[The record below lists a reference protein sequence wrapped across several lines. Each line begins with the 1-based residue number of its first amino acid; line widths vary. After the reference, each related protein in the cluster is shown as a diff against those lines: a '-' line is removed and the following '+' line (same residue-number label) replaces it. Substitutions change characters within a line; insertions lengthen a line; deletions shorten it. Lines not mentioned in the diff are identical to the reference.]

1 MEDLTMMKNSMIHV
15 LFLMVAFVVVLGSI
29 AVTFNGAQSLYVARS
44 ISLITTMLAIMIWL
58 DIGKLR
64 REF

>member
-1 MEDLTMMKNSMIHV
+1 MMKNSMIHV
-15 LFLMVAFVVVLGSI
+15 LFLMVAFVFLFGCMAISFIGAHSSSLALVV
-29 AVTFNGAQSLYVARS
+29 
-44 ISLITTMLAIMIWL
+44 SLITTMLAIMICL

>member
-1 MEDLTMMKNSMIHV
+1 MMKNSMIHV
-15 LFLMVAFVVVLGSI
+15 LFLMVAFVVMFGSM
-29 AVTFNGAQSLYVARS
+29 AVTFIGAQSLAVALS
-44 ISLITTMLAIMIWL
+44 ISLVTTMLAIVICL

>member
-1 MEDLTMMKNSMIHV
+1 MMKNSMIHV
-15 LFLMVAFVVVLGSI
+15 LFLMVAFVVVLGSM
-29 AVTFNGAQSLYVARS
+29 AVTFIGAQSLSVALS
-44 ISLITTMLAIMIWL
+44 ISLITTMLAIMICL